1 MCFPRWWLF
10 IATDNS
16 IKTWCLFKIFFHF
29 ELKKFW
35 LTKVFGR
42 KWLWRFFKPEPV
54 LYFAWFSWFIHS
66 HNPGSNPSTDTNIS
80 FSIGSTINPALKFDI
95 CQELSHKKRRQKPG
109 LVAHS
114 LDSLNNAALVQQ
126 PAAWSLKFRIGK
138 YSGRRLTSLYFT
150 SQAIQG
156 PLPKIY
162 TDPYFTPEKW
172 LILRHVPEYFWWF

>member
-16 IKTWCLFKIFFHF
+16 IKTWCLFKIFFYF

-80 FSIGSTINPALKFDI
+80 FSIGSTINPTLKFDI
-95 CQELSHKKRRQKPG
+95 CQERSHKKRRQKPG

-126 PAAWSLKFRIGK
+126 AAAWTLKFRTRK
-138 YSGRRLTSLYFT
+138 YSGMRLTSLYTLLLKQFRGHCQK
-150 SQAIQG
+150 SIQ
-156 PLPKIY
+156 I
-162 TDPYFTPEKW
+162 
-172 LILRHVPEYFWWF
+172 LISLLRNGLF